1 MAAGWELVLI
11 SFAALALIAGTDG
24 AGTDKTYTGTY
35 TFHSQSPSW
44 FFRGHIHALEWQLS
58 IT

>member
-1 MAAGWELVLI
+1 MVTGWKLVLV

-24 AGTDKTYTGTY
+24 AGTDKTYSGGY
-35 TFHSQSPSW
+35 TIHSISLSW
-44 FFRGHIHALEWQLS
+44 LFRGHISALEWQLS